1 MSMGFNRTQLLL
13 VGGLVLTAGGLGW
26 FGLNGLAER
35 QMEAEALAER
45 MGNPALAALLS
56 QSGGINRAT
65 RDAAEIQKLGK
76 DLQRDLPIASWIQA
90 TQKLAGDGKDWA
102 KDPGKW
108 KDQLIL
114 IQSQLQKDAKAD
126 QVKLSPEFYLG
137 LDGFRQKSPTTD
149 EVPELALHLSVA
161 ERLVRRLL
169 EARKVK
175 EQYPT
180 VCEVVTLSGP
190 GSDQE
195 KAGQRELSP
204 LPKPGRKPGAPD
216 FGTERKS
223 FKMEIRCSPE
233 VLYEYV
239 KLLAGDP
246 ALLLVTDFQI
256 TNEKQSFPLR
266 SEIAKKFAQVPPA
279 GAEASLE
286 GKTDEKKLLEILAG
300 EEALNVILG
309 IEFVAWKGPEE
320 PKAAVAPAV
329 AP

>member
-1 MSMGFNRTQLLL
+1 MRIGFNRTQLLL
-13 VGGLVLTAGGLGW
+13 VGGLFLTAGGLAW
-26 FGLNGLAER
+26 FGLNGLTER
-35 QMEAEALAER
+35 QIEAEALAER

-56 QSGGINRAT
+56 QPGGINRAT
-65 RDAAEIQKLGK
+65 RDAAEIQKLGE

-137 LDGFRQKSPTTD
+137 LDGFRQKSPTTA

-204 LPKPGRKPGAPD
+204 LPKPGGKPGAPD
-216 FGTERKS
+216 FGAERKT

-246 ALLLVTDFQI
+246 ALLLVSDFQI

-266 SEIAKKFAQVPPA
+266 SEIAKKFAQVTPA

-286 GKTDEKKLLEILAG
+286 GKTDDKKLLEILAG

-320 PKAAVAPAV
+320 PKAGVAPAV